1 MATSVLQLCSIKTV
15 LPPLL
20 RLLVSHIDA
29 EKKNLFA
36 LGTALYF
43 NYRSFAS
50 PVHQL
55 DNTDIK

>member
-36 LGTALYF
+36 LGTAYILTTGHLH
-43 NYRSFAS
+43 
-50 PVHQL
+50 HQYTSW
-55 DNTDIK
+55 TDIK